1 MNNFILHRGYHDSNI
16 KENSYEGIKR
26 ALDNDEYMGIECD
39 IRETL
44 DKQYIINH
52 NSIIDSY
59 LIRFTNLNVLK
70 SKYSITTLENILSI
84 KTNKIILFEIKD
96 YSIDIDSFLKL
107 LDKYKNKNIYI
118 MSFYKR
124 VIKEIK
130 RRSNKYKLG
139 VLNYVLNS
147 DKEYNNYDFICLL
160 SSVITPNLYNYF
172 LNNNIEVFIYGIN
185 NYNKLKFYSKS
196 YLIVDNKKI
205 SGF

>member
-26 ALDNDEYMGIECD
+26 ALDSDEYVGIECD
-39 IRETL
+39 VRETL
-44 DKQYIINH
+44 DKHYIINH

-70 SKYSITTLENILSI
+70 SKYNITTLENILSI
-84 KTNKIILFEIKD
+84 KTNKIILLEIKD
-96 YSIDIDSFLKL
+96 YSIDIDSFLKI

-130 RRSNKYKLG
+130 RKSNNYKLG